1 MSQNL
6 NVGLSPSPSY
16 FHCCKPLSTLA
27 SDKVNNVQTEFWQ
40 KGIFFTP
47 KMCPGSPELQVY
59 LSLMVSESLGSSMK
73 QAPHHLVGMASIQES
88 TQDLE

>member
-40 KGIFFTP
+40 KRIFFTP
-47 KMCPGSPELQVY
+47 KCALGLLGCWFILPSWYQ
-59 LSLMVSESLGSSMK
+59 SLW
-73 QAPHHLVGMASIQES
+73 APP
-88 TQDLE
+88 